1 MLIDEIIRDSVN
13 SRADRFNEDKAN
25 TFKLTQPAV
34 EKLIDE
40 LKLKIVEGFLADIS
54 DGHMTVL
61 AYKNKRKTKPVETF
75 ITPVQLRDPETHS
88 NELKGA
94 RGTTKANMGNID
106 DFYEAWSQLPDPIK
120 GRKGAKTRSITNK
133 FRTRMEEEFFRENWK
148 EALQA
153 MSVDPHCLGVNE
165 MNWVADKAYFLRP
178 DTLEKLLKRS
188 DQRKL
193 EKPKSVIPNEFR

>member
-1 MLIDEIIRDSVN
+1 MLIDEIIRSKVN
-13 SRADRFNEDKAN
+13 ARADRFNEDKN
-25 TFKLTQPAV
+25 NPFKMTQPAV

-40 LKLKIVEGFLADIS
+40 LKEKIVEGFLEDMS
-54 DGHMTVL
+54 DGHLTVL
-61 AYKNKRKTKPVETF
+61 AYKFKRKRTPVEPFVTA
-75 ITPVQLRDPETHS
+75 VQASSPESHS
-88 NELKGA
+88 EDVAAA
-94 RGTTKANMGNID
+94 RGTNRASMSDID
-106 DFYEAWSQLPDPIK
+106 EFYLLWSELPDPIR

-153 MSVDPHCLGVNE
+153 MSVDPHCLGENE
-165 MNWVADKAYFLRP
+165 MHWIADKAYFLRP

-188 DQRKL
+188 DQRKT